1 MQRCKMGLVLFLG
14 IILSL
19 LAGCATTARQK
30 DDAQSLRNQVIAL
43 ESQLQQKD
51 AEIDSLRR
59 TLSQTT
65 EEKYAAAKGIEQQGT
80 ISKPTIK
87 QIQTAL
93 KNAGFDPGSVDGKM
107 GKSTRSA
114 IKEFQKANN
123 LNVDGKVGQKTW
135 SVLGQHLNKAGQ

>member
-1 MQRCKMGLVLFLG
+1 MQRREMGLVLFLG
-14 IILSL
+14 ISLAL

-43 ESQLQQKD
+43 ESELQQKD

-59 TLSQTT
+59 ALSSTT
-65 EEKYAAAKGIEQQGT
+65 EEKYAATKEKQQEA

-93 KNAGFDPGSVDGKM
+93 KNAGFDPGSADGKM
-107 GKSTRSA
+107 GKSTRNA

-135 SVLGQHLNKAGQ
+135 SILGQHLNKAGQ

>member
-1 MQRCKMGLVLFLG
+1 MQRRKMGLVLFLV
-14 IILSL
+14 IFVSL

-30 DDAQSLRNQVIAL
+30 DNAQSLRNQVIAL
-43 ESQLQQKD
+43 ESELQQKD

-59 TLSQTT
+59 ALSSTT
-65 EEKYAAAKGIEQQGT
+65 EEKYAATKEKQQGT
-80 ISKPTIK
+80 ISKPTMK

-107 GKSTRSA
+107 GKSTRNA

-123 LNVDGKVGQKTW
+123 LNADGKVGPKTW